1 MTGSTGATGATGIT
15 GATGVS
21 PFSFVGATT
30 NITYTAGNVVLG
42 NTIVT
47 SFQEGINTTAALTGT
62 AFTIVYNASFT
73 GTVYTL
79 GTITSNYSLNVGF
92 LPSVTNPLSTYVI
105 SLINPNGNNYMC
117 SAVSVGTAT
126 TYTPIPLFYS
136 GGNVVSSSTNFGF
149 STQQI
154 IFVYSGGRM
163 VALSTFVTYS

>member
-1 MTGSTGATGATGIT
+1 
-15 GATGVS
+15 
-21 PFSFVGATT
+21 VGATT

-42 NTIVT
+42 NTVVT
-47 SFQEGINTTAALTGT
+47 SFQEGVNTTTLTG
-62 AFTIVYNASFT
+62 AGPFTIVYNASFT

-79 GTITSNYSLNVGF
+79 PSISANYSLNVGY
-92 LPSVTNPLSTYVI
+92 LPSVNSTTSTYVI

-126 TYTPIPLFYS
+126 TYTQIPLFFS
-136 GGNVVSSSTNFGF
+136 GGNVVASATNYGF

-154 IFVYSGGRM
+154 AFVYSGGRL